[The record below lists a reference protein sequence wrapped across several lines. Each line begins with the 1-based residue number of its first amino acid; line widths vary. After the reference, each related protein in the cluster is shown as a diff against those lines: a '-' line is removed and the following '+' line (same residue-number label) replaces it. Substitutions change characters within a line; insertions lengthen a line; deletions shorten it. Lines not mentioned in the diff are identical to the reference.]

1 MWGLIENN
9 YSNFLY
15 DVFDVFFLN
24 IYKMN
29 NLSKYYLDYDI
40 HYGNNMI
47 NIIER
52 IEIILYLYKIY

>member
-24 IYKMN
+24 IHKMN
-29 NLSKYYLDYDI
+29 NLSIYYLNYDI
-40 HYGNNMI
+40 HYENNMI
-47 NIIER
+47 NIVEIVER
-52 IEIILYLYKIY
+52 VIYLSEI